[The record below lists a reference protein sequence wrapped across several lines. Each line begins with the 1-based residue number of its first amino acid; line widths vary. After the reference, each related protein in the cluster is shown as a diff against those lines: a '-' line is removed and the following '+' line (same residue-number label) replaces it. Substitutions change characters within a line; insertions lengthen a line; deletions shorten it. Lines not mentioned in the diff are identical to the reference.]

1 MRTISRVATVVITL
15 VLLAAAGPAQARGIH
30 SLVESV
36 SGKSWDGKLEQGET
50 LRINVNAHG
59 IDFAKSVRSS
69 HAQVEARLVGKKTGP
84 ENFVGG
90 VPMGQITVELK
101 AGSNAPLA
109 QHTITVVVG
118 PNPFYDVLKDSE
130 ESFHV
135 RVQARGTGPA
145 PVVAIGK
152 EQRDVVL
159 FLANLAPPDEPDKS
173 FYEFVSFAAE
183 SLGRSFLQPHYRAV
197 HLVKG
202 RDATLP
208 ALSGRLNT
216 AASNPAVKAVDLIF
230 VTHGLSDRVVFSDGR
245 KSMAQVKDDIISKL
259 SAADRAKLRMVFS
272 TACFGATHRDE
283 WMAAGFNTVSGSRK
297 IYADSGTSYPAFLAA
312 WVGGQTFSAAVK
324 AANDSD
330 PLRLQDK
337 AAVPVLRG
345 FGMSEQAAQEVDSV
359 RLVGGN
365 HDLKIGTMQ

>member
-1 MRTISRVATVVITL
+1 MRTISRVVTVVITL
-15 VLLAAAGPAQARGIH
+15 ILLAAAGPAQARGIH

-36 SGKSWDGKLEQGET
+36 SGKPWDGKLEQGET

-69 HAQVEARLVGKKTGP
+69 DAQVESKLVGKKTGP

-101 AGSNAPLA
+101 AGSNAALA

-130 ESFHV
+130 ESFQV

-152 EQRDVVL
+152 EQRDAVL
-159 FLANLAPPDEPDKS
+159 FLANLAPPEDPEKS

-183 SLGRSFLQPHYRAV
+183 SLGRSFLEPHYRHV

-208 ALSGRLNT
+208 ALSSRLNT

-230 VTHGLSDRVVFSDGR
+230 VTHGLTDRVIFSDGR
-245 KSMAQVKDDIISKL
+245 KSMAQVKDDILSKL

-283 WMAAGFNTVSGSRK
+283 WMAVGFNTASGSRK

-312 WVGGQTFSAAVK
+312 WVSGHTFSAAVK

-337 AAVPVLRG
+337 GAVPVLRS

-359 RLVGGN
+359 RIVDGN
-365 HDLKIGTMQ
+365 GDLKIGTMQ